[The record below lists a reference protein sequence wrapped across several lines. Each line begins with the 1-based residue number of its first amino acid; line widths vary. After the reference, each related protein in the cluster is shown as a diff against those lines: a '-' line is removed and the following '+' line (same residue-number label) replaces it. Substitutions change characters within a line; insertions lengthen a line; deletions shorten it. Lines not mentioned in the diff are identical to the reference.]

1 MPTYMFFRELQN
13 TVSIK
18 KQEEYADQHGIPKY
32 QRLGQNQYGRETCT
46 DIIELINRPLIAGD
60 ELIVYNLFTI
70 GTNRPRIYEV
80 LQAYHKAQIQLHI
93 LDINYFDKVQI
104 GLPLKTE
111 NDHFKLYSSILK
123 VFMNAFASSSV
134 NEVFEPPANDHI
146 PSAQPVV
153 FTSLPSP
160 ILESFVRVFCMILAS
175 ADAFTVYENAAS
187 ESAVSIDTNAL
198 LPCDS
203 FNALANSPFSGM
215 TISHVS

>member
-46 DIIELINRPLIAGD
+46 DIIELINRPLLAGD

-70 GTNRPRIYEV
+70 GTNRPRIHEV

-104 GLPLKTE
+104 GLPLKSE

-123 VFMNAFASSSV
+123 VFMNESIRQNQIHTKAGAKHSEPGRPKKEWSTIPPKVREIIIHHDANLYSYPMKKAISDIEKTGYSV
-134 NEVFEPPANDHI
+134 
-146 PSAQPVV
+146 SPVI
-153 FTSLPSP
+153 FK
-160 ILESFVRVFCMILAS
+160 R
-175 ADAFTVYENAAS
+175 
-187 ESAVSIDTNAL
+187 L
-198 LPCDS
+198 LKQYREQIKGK
-203 FNALANSPFSGM
+203 SGR
-215 TISHVS
+215 

>member
-46 DIIELINRPLIAGD
+46 DVIELINRPLIAGD
-60 ELIVYNLFTI
+60 ELIIYNLFTI

-104 GLPLKTE
+104 GLPLKSE

-123 VFMNAFASSSV
+123 VFI
-134 NEVFEPPANDHI
+134 NENIRQNQIHSKTISKTGEPGRPKKDWSTIPPKVREIIIHHDANLYSY
-146 PSAQPVV
+146 PMKA
-153 FTSLPSP
+153 
-160 ILESFVRVFCMILAS
+160 
-175 ADAFTVYENAAS
+175 
-187 ESAVSIDTNAL
+187 
-198 LPCDS
+198 
-203 FNALANSPFSGM
+203 ALADIEKTGYSVSPVIFKRLLKQYRTQIKGKSGR
-215 TISHVS
+215 